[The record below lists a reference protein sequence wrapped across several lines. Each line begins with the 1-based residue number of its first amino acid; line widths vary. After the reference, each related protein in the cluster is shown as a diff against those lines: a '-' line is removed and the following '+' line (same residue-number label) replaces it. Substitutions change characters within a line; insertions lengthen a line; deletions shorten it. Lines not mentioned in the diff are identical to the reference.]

1 MERKELAW
9 KAVSVASGA
18 VAAGAARRAAVA
30 TWEKA
35 RKEPAPTGPAVR
47 ERSWGQALLF
57 AVAVAAGVAVAR
69 VVAER
74 TAAMAWEHA
83 TGSAP
88 PSPNGSGGKERRS
101 GLRRVIP
108 G

>member
-1 MERKELAW
+1 MERREVAW
-9 KAVSVASGA
+9 KALS
-18 VAAGAARRAAVA
+18 VAAGTIAAAATRRVAVA

-35 RKEPAPTGPAVR
+35 RHEPAPTGPATR
-47 ERSWGQALLF
+47 ERSWRDALVF

-74 TAAMAWEHA
+74 TAAAAWEQA

-88 PSPNGSGGKERRS
+88 PSPNGHAKSHRRGGLLKR
-101 GLRRVIP
+101 
-108 G
+108 